1 MGSEEKPIKSEIS
14 VRQPWATKTKQ
25 LLKRALRAT
34 WRRSPGSIK
43 AKARQ
48 LRSLLSSYIDRLEE
62 LPERLK
68 DVDDCKARL
77 AQVNQHLLSQQ
88 QRLRIL
94 ESVLIRKEICSTHGD
109 VKTKQNTQAH
119 ETPLISIIFT
129 ALTNDSADTK
139 NIQESINSI
148 LQQTHQRWELLIL
161 PGGQALKSDPAFQD
175 LRCDPRTRV
184 LDDSPEGSLA
194 ARLTQAYHHVN
205 GTLVAYLDSKHVW
218 LPDHLASSSHLL
230 SNNPDLELTRG
241 LMVEGCLTGNQS
253 DSLLKPWNENDG
265 LSCQAIDDLNLIVH
279 RSTLIHRIGRMGT
292 PDHQTVL
299 HPEADLMSRLSAAAL
314 STCHN
319 LPVLSAQQLTSG
331 TSGSSSAAQRLW
343 HSSPRSGHQLRVLYV
358 VWHYPQLSETYI
370 EAEIRTMLR
379 NGVHVEVWCESH
391 AASPYPS
398 VVRVHTESPEE
409 AIALCKPDLIH
420 VHWMNFCM
428 AKHKLLETLNIPVT
442 LKVHSFDVTPQALRR
457 VLNMPWINHVY
468 AFPSQVERLGEDHP
482 KLVPVPAA
490 FDPMRLGPK
499 LQKDRRMVLRTGA
512 ALPSKDVEIMFDLAD
527 MLPQFNF
534 VYAGVTC
541 NGFEDY
547 VDELKKI
554 ATEKK
559 TRLQVL
565 FDVDHDRMS
574 RMMEDAGIYLHTARL
589 PGQKYH
595 TPLGMPIS
603 VAEAMATGSYVV
615 IRDCPEFSC
624 YVGDA
629 GGFYNNLEQAA
640 SLISATKEWSDD
652 DWNLRWAKSVDR
664 ATRYHSAEKVLKPVL
679 EQWLQLAG
687 K

>member
-1 MGSEEKPIKSEIS
+1 MGIKEKPVKSET
-14 VRQPWATKTKQ
+14 VRQPLATKTNQ

-34 WRRSPGSIK
+34 WRQSPGTIK
-43 AKARQ
+43 DKARQ
-48 LRSLLSSYIDRLEE
+48 LKSLLNSYIYRLEE

-77 AQVNQHLLSQQ
+77 AQFNHHILSQQ

-94 ESVLIRKEICSTHGD
+94 ESLLIRKELCSTHGD
-109 VKTKQNTQAH
+109 VKPKQPTEDH
-119 ETPLISIIFT
+119 ETALISIVFMAHT
-129 ALTNDSADTK
+129 SGSTDPK
-139 NIQESINSI
+139 NIQKSINSI
-148 LQQTHQRWELLIL
+148 LQQTHERWDLLIL
-161 PGGQALKSDPAFQD
+161 AGGQDLKSDPALQD
-175 LRCDPRTRV
+175 LLSDPRTRL
-184 LDDSPEGSLA
+184 LDDSPEGSLT

-205 GTLVAYLDSKHVW
+205 GTLVAYLDSKHIW

-241 LMVEGCLTGNQS
+241 LMVDGCLLGNNS
-253 DSLLKPWNENDG
+253 DSLLKPWKENEC
-265 LSCQAIDDLNLIVH
+265 LICQTIDDLNLIVH
-279 RSTLIHRIGRMGT
+279 RSTLMHRIGHMGI
-292 PDHQTVL
+292 PDHQVDL

-314 STCHN
+314 STCLN
-319 LPVLSAQQLTSG
+319 LPVLSAQPLTPENSG
-331 TSGSSSAAQRLW
+331 PSSAPQRRW
-343 HSSPRSGHQLRVLYV
+343 HSSSRSGHQLRVLYV

-398 VVRVHTESPEE
+398 VVRVHTGSPEE

-428 AKHKLLETLNIPVT
+428 AKHKLLETLNIPLT

-468 AFPSQVERLGEDHP
+468 AFPSQVQRLGEDHP
-482 KLVPVPAA
+482 KLVPIRAA

-499 LQKDRRMVLRTGA
+499 LQKDRRMVLRSGA
-512 ALPSKDVEIMFDLAD
+512 ALRSKDVEIMFDLAD
-527 MLPQFNF
+527 MLPEFNF

-547 VDELKKI
+547 VDELKRI

-559 TRLQVL
+559 TRLQIL

-574 RMMEDAGIYLHTARL
+574 RMMEDAAIYLHTAHL

-629 GGFYNNLEQAA
+629 GGYYNDVEQAA
-640 SLISATKEWSDD
+640 SLISATNEWTDD
-652 DWNLRWAKSVDR
+652 EWNLRWAKSVDR
-664 ATRYHSAEKVLKPVL
+664 ATRYHSAEKVLKSVL
-679 EQWLQLAG
+679 DQWLQLAG

>member
-1 MGSEEKPIKSEIS
+1 MGLKEMPVKSETS
-14 VRQPWATKTKQ
+14 VRQSLATKTKQ

-34 WRRSPGSIK
+34 WRRSPGTIK
-43 AKARQ
+43 AKAGN
-48 LRSLLSSYIDRLEE
+48 LRSLLRSYIYRLED

-77 AQVNQHLLSQQ
+77 AQVNQHILSQQ
-88 QRLRIL
+88 QRLKIL
-94 ESVLIRKEICSTHGD
+94 ESVLIQKELCSTHGD
-109 VKTKQNTQAH
+109 VKPKQPTEDHGTA
-119 ETPLISIIFT
+119 LISVIFT
-129 ALTNDSADTK
+129 THTSGSTDPK
-139 NIQESINSI
+139 NIEKSLNSI
-148 LQQTHQRWELLIL
+148 LQQTHQRWDLLIL
-161 PGGQALKSDPAFQD
+161 PGAQDLKSDPAFQD
-175 LRCDPRTRV
+175 LLSDPRTR
-184 LDDSPEGSLA
+184 LIDDSPEGPLT
-194 ARLTQAYHHVN
+194 ARLMQAYHHVN

-218 LPDHLASSSHLL
+218 LPDHLASSSRLL
-230 SNNPDLELTRG
+230 SRNPDLELTRG
-241 LMVEGCLTGNQS
+241 LMVDACLPGSYS
-253 DSLLKPWNENDG
+253 DSLLKPWNDNDG
-265 LSCQAIDDLNLIVH
+265 LICQTIDDLNLIVH
-279 RSTLIHRIGRMGT
+279 RSTLMHRIGRMST
-292 PDHQTVL
+292 PDHQVDL
-299 HPEADLMSRLSAAAL
+299 HPEADLMSRLSAASL
-314 STCHN
+314 STCLN
-319 LPVLSAQQLTSG
+319 LPVLSAQPVTPETSG
-331 TSGSSSAAQRLW
+331 PSSAPECLW

-370 EAEIRTMLR
+370 EAEIQTMIR
-379 NGVHVEVWCESH
+379 NGVHVEVWCESY

-398 VVRVHTESPEE
+398 VVKVHTGSPEE

-428 AKHKLLETLNIPVT
+428 AKHKMLETSNIPVT
-442 LKVHSFDVTPQALRR
+442 LKVHSFDVTPKALRR

-468 AFPSQVERLGEDHP
+468 AFPSQVQRLGEDHP
-482 KLVPVPAA
+482 KLVPIPAA

-499 LQKDRRMVLRTGA
+499 LQKDRRMVLRCGA
-512 ALPSKDVEIMFDLAD
+512 ALRSKDVEIMFDLAD
-527 MLPQFNF
+527 MLPEFIV

-554 ATEKK
+554 AAEKK

-574 RMMEDAGIYLHTARL
+574 RMMEDAAIYLHTAHL

-603 VAEAMATGSYVV
+603 VAEAMATGSYIV
-615 IRDCPEFSC
+615 IRDCSEFSC

-629 GGFYNNLEQAA
+629 GGFYNNVEQAA
-640 SLISATKEWSDD
+640 SLISATKEWTDD

-664 ATRYHSAEKVLKPVL
+664 ATRYHSAEKVFKPVL
-679 EQWLQLAG
+679 DQWLQLAG